1 MKKNNFMSIIISH
14 LSFLLFFV
22 CDMIVSQCDSVIKF
36 MYMLIVS
43 MVKRQSWNCID
54 WREEI
59 PSVYIKVMKI

>member
-36 MYMLIVS
+36 VYMLMSPWLRDKVGIV
-43 MVKRQSWNCID
+43 
-54 WREEI
+54 
-59 PSVYIKVMKI
+59 